1 MGLEPHWLRILA
13 FRIMELLSDIAGY
26 GSFYDPALDLWNI
39 ALSSFNSTD
48 KPACP
53 LRVDVYVPITR

>member
-1 MGLEPHWLRILA
+1 
-13 FRIMELLSDIAGY
+13 MELLSDIAGY

-53 LRVDVYVPITR
+53 LRADVYLPITR